1 MLWGNHLYIKNK
13 QTNKQTKSNIKI
25 SWNVKIKMGL
35 DVEQMK
41 KAVIKWTS
49 NLEEDK
55 DTERKSK
62 TREICF
68 GDHSR
73 GGPCDYS
80 GKKSGASRR

>member
-1 MLWGNHLYIKNK
+1 MLKEIIQKETSKRENEG
-13 QTNKQTKSNIKI
+13 KSNIKI